1 MGFLR
6 EAKAPMP
13 IPGLN
18 VSDLGP
24 SSILTLLVLAV
35 CFGFLIPRWTFN
47 RVVRDLEAQRKEW
60 RAIALRLMGTGEV
73 AVKAL
78 EEIKE
83 EAAKK

>member
-1 MGFLR
+1 
-6 EAKAPMP
+6 MP
-13 IPGLN
+13 PWEL
-18 VSDLGP
+18 SDIGP
-24 SSILTLLVLAV
+24 SGILTLVVLGV

-47 RVVRDLEAQRKEW
+47 RMIRHLEKEREEW
-60 RAIALRLMGTGEV
+60 RKLALQLMGVGEI

>member
-1 MGFLR
+1 
-6 EAKAPMP
+6 MP
-13 IPGLN
+13 IAGLQ
-18 VSDLGP
+18 DLGP
-24 SSILTLLVLAV
+24 TGILAIVVLAV

-47 RVVRDLEAQRKEW
+47 RVTRDLEQQRSEW
-60 RAIALRLMGTGEV
+60 RAIALKLLGTGEV

>member
-1 MGFLR
+1 
-6 EAKAPMP
+6 
-13 IPGLN
+13 
-18 VSDLGP
+18 
-24 SSILTLLVLAV
+24 LTLIVLAV

-47 RVVRDLEAQRKEW
+47 RIVRDLEKQRSEW
-60 RAIALRLMGTGEV
+60 RAIALKLMGTGEV

>member
-1 MGFLR
+1 
-6 EAKAPMP
+6 MP
-13 IPGLN
+13 ITGL
-18 VSDLGP
+18 SELGP
-24 SSILTLLVLAV
+24 QGALTLIVLAV

-47 RVVRDLEAQRKEW
+47 RIVRDLEKQRSEW
-60 RAIALRLMGTGEV
+60 RAIALKLMGTGEV